1 MERPPRTKREHLRR
15 LVAGKQHWSGIR
27 GEAALAAG
35 YKGWH
40 ERGYLPHCDRPGL
53 VQFVTFRLWDSLPA
67 ARRGEWEHLLSADAG
82 KKSSREQR
90 VKLEDYLDRGHGGC
104 CLRDARVAAIA
115 EQTITHHHGQR
126 FQMLAWVV
134 MPNHVHA
141 LIRVGDSLGKI
152 IQNWKSVSAVE
163 ANRLLGRNGRFW
175 QPDYW
180 DRFMRDEE
188 QIRKAVRYI
197 ENNPVKA
204 KFCREPQA
212 WRFSSARFRDPKTG
226 RLELP
231 GTGSQTG

>member
-134 MPNHVHA
+134 MPNHVHLLFKVLDVPMA
-141 LIRVGDSLGKI
+141 QLLDAWKGFTAKCANRILGKRG
-152 IQNWKSVSAVE
+152 K
-163 ANRLLGRNGRFW
+163 FW
-175 QPDYW
+175 QDGYW
-180 DRFMRDEE
+180 DTYMRDESHE
-188 QIRKAVRYI
+188 LRARKYI
-197 ENNPVKA
+197 ESNPVKA
-204 KFCREPQA
+204 GLAATGKDWP
-212 WRFSSARFRDPKTG
+212 WSSARFRDAYE
-226 RLELP
+226 RLCLP
-231 GTGSQTG
+231 D